1 MSKAADAVYPHLA
14 GKDADLPKRV
24 GEQAKPDWAST
35 NDPLWSEPRQIPN
48 GLDRVPGLIRKPA
61 NRR

>member
-14 GKDADLPKRV
+14 VKDAELPK
-24 GEQAKPDWAST
+24 
-35 NDPLWSEPRQIPN
+35 PLADYRPKWGTSNNHLWNEPRSIPN
-48 GLDRVPGLIRKPA
+48 GLDRVPGLVKSA